1 MIKKTIFLAKTL
13 RVDLV
18 DKKNVDLI
26 RDPVFNK
33 GTFYYIL
40 GQAFLH
46 DERDRLGLRGLLGG
60 KTHVISCNIRQ

>member
-33 GTFYYIL
+33 GNF
-40 GQAFLH
+40 F
-46 DERDRLGLRGLLGG
+46 
-60 KTHVISCNIRQ
+60 VF